1 MYLVLFV
8 SILIAIVALL
18 TLAIRSENI
27 FGRTLAVNTLGTVIA
42 LLLVTLGAL
51 QKEADYFD
59 IALLYVLLN
68 FSATLALLRLFKS
81 RQIAGALLRN
91 VSQAPLD
98 SDIDA
103 KAEDAAERGM
113 RMEPETRERE

>member
-1 MYLVLFV
+1 MYLALFI

-27 FGRTLAVNTLGTVIA
+27 FGRTLAVNALGTVIA

-51 QKEADYFD
+51 QKEVDYFD

-81 RQIAGALLRN
+81 RQISGALLRK
-91 VSQAPLD
+91 VSQVPLN
-98 SDIDA
+98 SERESEA
-103 KAEDAAERGM
+103 NAGARDAAEQGA
-113 RMEPETRERE
+113 REGR